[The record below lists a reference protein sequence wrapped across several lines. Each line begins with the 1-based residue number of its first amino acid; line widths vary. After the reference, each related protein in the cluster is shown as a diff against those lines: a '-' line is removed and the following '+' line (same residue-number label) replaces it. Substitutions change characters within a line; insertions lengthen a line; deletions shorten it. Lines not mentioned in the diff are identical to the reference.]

1 MKLKKREKVIIS
13 ISILAGLLAV
23 VLLYGEILSYKKK
36 LQNVKYEVIIVAKK
50 DLLPGSTINKENL
63 IYSKI
68 PERYFSSNF
77 IKRGDENFIVGAIV
91 KRDIKPYKPI
101 SSCQIIP
108 FGGKDYYIS
117 KLPSD
122 VTPLTLSLDPESQI
136 GGMVKRSG
144 KVDIYL
150 FSPLNNGQL
159 VPLVGGIKVVWI
171 EKSGGR
177 VNVTVALKG
186 KELYK
191 VMIARNKGVLWIIPS
206 RGKLPSKPIAWDQL
220 MGVKKRKKLPGVQIL
235 RGQ

>member
-1 MKLKKREKVIIS
+1 MKLEKRDKVILS
-13 ISILAGLLAV
+13 VSILAGLLAV
-23 VLLYGEILSYKKK
+23 VFLYGEILSSKKN

-50 DLLPGSTINKENL
+50 DLLPGADIHKEDL
-63 IYSKI
+63 SYSRI
-68 PERYFSSNF
+68 PEKYFSSNF

-91 KRDIKPYKPI
+91 KKEIEPYKPI
-101 SSCQIIP
+101 AECQIIP

-117 KLPSD
+117 RLPPD
-122 VTPLTLSLDPESQI
+122 VTPLTLSLDPESQV
-136 GGMVKRSG
+136 GGLIKRGG

-159 VPLVGGIKVVWI
+159 IPLVGSIKVAWI
-171 EKSGGR
+171 EKSAGR

-191 VMIARNKGVLWIIPS
+191 VMFARSKGLLWIIPS

-220 MGVKKRKKLPGVQIL
+220 MGIKKRRKLPGVQIL